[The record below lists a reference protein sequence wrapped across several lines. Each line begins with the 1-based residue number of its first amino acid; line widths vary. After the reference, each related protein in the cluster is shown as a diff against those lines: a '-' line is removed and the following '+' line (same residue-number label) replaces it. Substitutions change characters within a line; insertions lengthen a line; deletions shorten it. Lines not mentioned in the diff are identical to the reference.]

1 MFPYYYSNVHHTVEK
16 ASEGFLCVEL
26 AKGFFRTPYGGPQV
40 ATRPSEAAEAQ
51 IPARQC

>member
-26 AKGFFRTPYGGPQV
+26 AKGFFRNPSGGPQV
-40 ATRPSEAAEAQ
+40 VT
-51 IPARQC
+51 